1 MAMPWQLQRG
11 LIERRRSR
19 RREPRPIAESLPA
32 ISVNDLQIPRDY
44 ATITLPNIGLR
55 YPRLASMRLTY
66 HSVEVTH
73 GTGRTQHFKLKPIKT
88 GFGRP
93 RYAFVCSCGRP
104 VIQLYFR
111 YASLA
116 CRRRSNAVHASQTL
130 NKQTRP
136 ILKAHR
142 LEAFLALKTN
152 MLSRTRQR
160 LRARLGEKAL
170 MPQSNYGTGTARHWK

>member
-1 MAMPWQLQRG
+1 M
-11 LIERRRSR
+11 ERRRSR
-19 RREPRPIAESLPA
+19 RTASRPIAENLPS
-32 ISVNDLQIPRDY
+32 INVNDLKIPRDY
-44 ATITLPNIGLR
+44 KTYTLPNIGLR
-55 YPRLASMRLTY
+55 YPQLASMRLTY

-73 GTGRTQHFKLKPIKT
+73 STGRTQHFKLKPIKT
-88 GFGRP
+88 GFGWP
-93 RYAFVCSCGRP
+93 RYAFVCNCGRP

-111 YASLA
+111 YANLA
-116 CRRRSNAVHASQTL
+116 CRRCCNAVHASQTL

-136 ILKAHR
+136 VLKAHR

-170 MPQSNYGTGTARHWK
+170 MPQGNYNTGTARHWK